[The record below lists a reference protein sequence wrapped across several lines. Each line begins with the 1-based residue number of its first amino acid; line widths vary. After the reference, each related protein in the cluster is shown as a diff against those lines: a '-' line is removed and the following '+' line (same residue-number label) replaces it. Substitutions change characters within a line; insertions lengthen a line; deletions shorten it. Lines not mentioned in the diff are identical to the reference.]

1 MPLRQRQKIQK
12 MLRKINIDFVKDKL
26 NALRDKAK
34 NLLKG
39 KKADNK
45 PAGKTV
51 QAPASAKAPAA
62 PRPQK
67 TGLGKPSNTV
77 AGLIPEDDIYA
88 SAAQNNPS
96 LKIKEEDLFMG
107 GSRDFLKPISEED
120 VQDITLKPLGEDLPK
135 VKKFKRKILFSQI
148 ISDLFTGLVVAVCAI
163 ACALL
168 LAESYITKPAPAYA
182 WLAFIPFAIAI
193 FNIRSA
199 IFSFIVGW
207 LTGGIFYF
215 VILHWISGTV
225 FEGLGNN
232 GIATLSLAALSSV
245 LAIQFALFSVGSYY
259 LKRTPLLWP
268 LASACLWVGLEILH
282 QLIAL
287 KFMAF
292 PWFVLGYTQFNF
304 LYLIQISSYTGVYG
318 VSFVVIFTSLVA
330 GYLFLRINRAVKVF
344 YFILAFCIL
353 LLTLSFGHKVIKE
366 QLNYMQSSPNNLRI
380 ALMQPYTHKLFIS
393 GYEEDVVYTIAG
405 QMEALKGKK
414 AELVIWP
421 ESSLPGDLLSS
432 EYMDY
437 IKEQSKELKVWQIFG
452 GTEVVGEEQYVA
464 AVLVSEEGINDDY
477 KKTQLVPFGEFLP
490 FQGLLGGFY
499 EANGI
504 TSLTGTFS
512 AGKEPG
518 KIFSIMADVPG
529 KSKKAE
535 YQFGTEICFESI
547 FPSIYRA
554 QALSGADFFVNISN
568 DGWFLVSAA
577 PYQHL
582 RANVFRAV
590 ENRRPLLRSTNT
602 GISAWIDSLGK
613 IRFETGL
620 DKQESSVFNFVFKDR
635 DTKTFYTTHGD
646 LFAYICLALAVPLVI
661 FSMVFLSVRNEY

>member
-1 MPLRQRQKIQK
+1 
-12 MLRKINIDFVKDKL
+12 MLRKINLNSVKERL
-26 NALRDKAK
+26 LAWRDKS
-34 NLLKG
+34 LSWLG
-39 KKADNK
+39 R
-45 PAGKTV
+45 
-51 QAPASAKAPAA
+51 AKAESK
-62 PRPQK
+62 R
-67 TGLGKPSNTV
+67 
-77 AGLIPEDDIYA
+77 A
-88 SAAQNNPS
+88 SAARNAPSEPRTIQKTRQDKGIDTPSASPKETVASMIPEKDIYGSEPRGNPS

-107 GSRDFLKPISEED
+107 NSGDFLRPVSASTVED
-120 VQDITLKPLGEDLPK
+120 IDLKPLGNDLPQV
-135 VKKFKRKILFSQI
+135 VKTRKKIFISQIFRDLFS
-148 ISDLFTGLVVAVCAI
+148 GLIVALCAVT
-163 ACALL
+163 CALL
-168 LAESYITKPAPAYA
+168 LAESYITKPAPVYA

-199 IFSFIVGW
+199 IFSLIVGW
-207 LTGGIFYF
+207 LTGVVFYF

-232 GIATLSLAALSSV
+232 GIATLSLAALSSL
-245 LAIQFALFSVGSYY
+245 LAIQFALFSAGAYY
-259 LKRTPLLWP
+259 LKRMPLLWP
-268 LASACLWVGLEILH
+268 LACACLWVGLEILH

-330 GYLFLRINRAVKVF
+330 AYMVLRINRTVKIF
-344 YFILAFCIL
+344 YFILAFCLL
-353 LLTLSFGHKVIKE
+353 LLTVSFGHKVIQE
-366 QLNYMQSSPNNLRI
+366 QLRHIQSSPKELRV

-393 GYEEDVVYTIAG
+393 GYDEDVVYTIAG
-405 QMEALKGKK
+405 QMEALKDKK
-414 AELVIWP
+414 AAFVIWP

-437 IKEQSKELKVWQIFG
+437 IKEQSKELNVWQIFG
-452 GTEVVGEEQYVA
+452 GTEEIDGEQYVA
-464 AVLVSEEGINDDY
+464 AVLVDEEGIADDY

-499 EANGI
+499 KANGI

-518 KIFSIMADVPG
+518 KIFSIMADAPG
-529 KSKKAE
+529 ESKQTQYK
-535 YQFGTEICFESI
+535 FGTEICFESI

-602 GISAWIDSLGK
+602 GVSAWIDSLGR
-613 IRFETGL
+613 IRVETGL
-620 DKQESSVFNFVFKDR
+620 DKQESLVFDFIFKEGN
-635 DTKTFYTTHGD
+635 TKTFYTSHGD
-646 LFAYICLALAVPLVI
+646 LFAYICLALAALLVM
-661 FSMVFLSVRNEY
+661 FGMVFLRARNEY